1 MELQKVV
8 AVVPLA
14 VGQEA
19 ADTYSSVAVA
29 ALAQRLVGQ
38 KAGTEHSSG
47 VVVASLAAV
56 DRQTAD
62 VAVDRPAVL
71 VFDSDREVAT

>member
-1 MELQKVV
+1 M
-8 AVVPLA
+8 
-14 VGQEA
+14 
-19 ADTYSSVAVA
+19 
-29 ALAQRLVGQ
+29 
-38 KAGTEHSSG
+38 

-62 VAVDRPAVL
+62 VAVDRPAVV

>member
-47 VVVASLAAV
+47 GCCCVIGCC
-56 DRQTAD
+56 
-62 VAVDRPAVL
+62 
-71 VFDSDREVAT
+71 